1 MKPNVNLRLL
11 LATALAGLVVL
22 GVLFAAMWDDKNL
35 LSSGDHSYANM
46 EMIHALKPAF
56 YAPYWMD
63 NFWLGMNLGNISPTL
78 NTTMME
84 VLPPRWSYWLVPVGA
99 ILVFL
104 LTSLLLFRGLG
115 LSAFPAAAMAFLTA
129 LAPVHLTF
137 VNAGHTAKLWSIAFF
152 PLALYFTHR
161 AATGKRR
168 IWDFLLAG
176 LFLGF
181 AFMHGETPTTLYFA
195 VLLTAYYF
203 FQVLTAAEGK
213 GLAKVRAAALPLALF
228 ALIPLATLPFSYDTF
243 LSQYYNVAVSKP
255 TGDAVAVNP
264 TRAEDPGAKGWDWAT
279 QWSFPIE
286 ETPELFV
293 AGLFGWKSGD
303 AENPYWGRTGQTP
316 GWTPGSQG
324 MVNLS
329 QTTGYLGFAVFFFAL
344 FAVAGVRRK
353 EVWFWLAMFLLAL
366 SLAWGRHFFTY
377 AGVWHL
383 PLIDKFRNPN
393 RFLHLAHLS
402 ATILAAYGLE
412 HAWRLAKE
420 RLSPLSAKMWNRLVW
435 ILGGLA
441 LAGLLAIVVFQD
453 NLMTHVAERVG
464 GAAGDKAPGTMI
476 GSLLVYL
483 LLLALFAVGLRLAFW
498 SRTPAKV
505 ASAILVALVCLGVF
519 DQLRVDK
526 HFVVSE
532 PSMPVYRL
540 DEMNKFLQD
549 RRKETF
555 GRIKYLTRG
564 PYLHFHLTHLVL
576 NHQLETVDIPASS
589 RTPDDIA
596 TFQARLVPNGLKY
609 FRLQGVRHYL
619 SEEPYDVFGLQP
631 LGAFRDPFQQ
641 GRGIYYYED
650 TNGLPRAY
658 MVHQAVLETNL
669 DRIFQILN
677 HSAFDPSKTVLLTR
691 ADLPE
696 VALPTFAPPRNGRV
710 EIAVR
715 KYNEVRLKTES
726 EAPGIV
732 VLADYYQGD
741 WVARLDGKEVPIRR
755 ANYLTRGVFVPA
767 GSHELAF
774 TLPAKGASR
783 TVGAASWLALVA
795 VLGLWFAARRREG
808 KEASGA

>member
-1 MKPNVNLRLL
+1 MKKYVNLRLF
-11 LATALAGLVVL
+11 LATALAGVVIL

-46 EMIHALKPAF
+46 ELIHALKPAF
-56 YAPYWMD
+56 YAPYWFD
-63 NFWLGMNLGNISPTL
+63 SYWLGMNFGNLSPTL
-78 NTTMME
+78 STVMME
-84 VLPPRWSYWLVPVGA
+84 ILPPRWSYWLVPIGA
-99 ILVFL
+99 ILAFL
-104 LTSLLLFRGLG
+104 LFSLLLFRGLG
-115 LSAFPAAAMAFLTA
+115 FSAFTSSAMALLTA
-129 LAPVHLTF
+129 LAPVHFSF
-137 VNAGHTAKLWSIAFF
+137 VHAGHTGKLWSIAFF

-168 IWDFLLAG
+168 LWDYLLAG

-195 VLLTAYYF
+195 VLLTAYYL
-203 FQVLTAAEGK
+203 FQVLSSSEGRGFARVRSAAK
-213 GLAKVRAAALPLALF
+213 PLVLF

-243 LSQYYNVAVSKP
+243 ISQYYNVAVSKP

-264 TRAEDPGAKGWDWAT
+264 VRAEEAGAKGWDWAT

-329 QTTGYLGFAVFFFAL
+329 QTTGYLGFAVVFFAL

-353 EVWFWLAMFLLAL
+353 EVWFWLAILLIAL

-377 AGVWHL
+377 AGIWHL
-383 PLIDKFRNPN
+383 PFIDKFRNPN
-393 RFLHLAHLS
+393 RFIHLVHLA

-420 RLSPLSAKMWNRLVW
+420 RLAPISAKAWNRLVW

-441 LAGLLAIVVFQD
+441 LMGMLAIIIFQD
-453 NLMTHVAERVG
+453 NVMAHVAERIG
-464 GAAGDKAPGTMI
+464 GGAGDKAPGLMI
-476 GSLLVYL
+476 GALAVF
-483 LLLALFAVGLRLAFW
+483 LLAAFW
-498 SRTPAKV
+498 SRTPAKM
-505 ASAILVALVCLGVF
+505 ASAILVLLVGLGLL
-519 DQLRVDK
+519 DQLRVDRR
-526 HFVVSE
+526 FVVSE
-532 PSMPVYRL
+532 PSMPVFRL
-540 DEMNKFLQD
+540 DEINKFLQS
-549 RRKETF
+549 RHQETL

-589 RTPDDIA
+589 RTPDDLA
-596 TFQARLVPNGLKY
+596 TFHARLIPNSLKY
-609 FRLQGVRHYL
+609 FRLQGVRSYL
-619 SEEPYDVFGLQP
+619 SEEPYADVFGLQP
-631 LGAFRDPFQQ
+631 LAAFRDPFQP

-650 TNGLPRAY
+650 TNALPRAY
-658 MVHQAVLETNL
+658 MVHQAVIETNL

-677 HSAFDPSKTVLLTR
+677 HSAFDPAKTVLLTR
-691 ADLPE
+691 TDLPE
-696 VALPTFAPPRNGRV
+696 AVLPTAPPEKNGRV
-710 EIAVR
+710 AIVVR
-715 KYNEVRLKTES
+715 NYNEVRLKTES
-726 EAPGIV
+726 EAPGFL

-741 WVARLDGKEVPIRR
+741 WEVRIDGKKAPMRR

-767 GSHELAF
+767 GSHEVSF
-774 TLPAKGASR
+774 VLPPQGASR
-783 TVGAASWLALVA
+783 AVGAASWLALMA
-795 VLGLWFAARRREG
+795 VLGLWFAARRREK
-808 KEASGA
+808 KESASA